1 MYVLKYINQRG
12 CYNISYYKS
21 YTATSN
27 NNNTLECDKLVINS
41 RFITY
46 TNAKRGR
53 LKVATKGQIGGC
65 ASEEAGGGVPCSE
78 LYGLIR
84 RRFRKF
90 PVPVRAWAEDS
101 YI

>member
-1 MYVLKYINQRG
+1 MASR
-12 CYNISYYKS
+12 YNNITLLYNVG
-21 YTATSN
+21 TDPGN
-27 NNNTLECDKLVINS
+27 NNNNIIRVI
-41 RFITY
+41 
-46 TNAKRGR
+46 RGR

-78 LYGLIR
+78 FYGLIR